1 MPRLDQDFLTKKKV
15 PELKTQARRKNI
27 KPLPTKK
34 ADLIAALLGVD
45 YAADQQWFIQANGAL
60 PRVPAVAAAAP
71 ARVQAPRA
79 PVAGKPKYN
88 KSFFSKK
95 AVAELRAQC
104 TLRGLSA
111 VGNKPVLVDRL
122 FAYNYLQHNQ
132 QFGVARPAQV
142 PVPRPAQ
149 GGGQAPRPA
158 QGQAPRPQVPAPQ
171 LPAPQVPRA
180 PQVPAPQ
187 VPRAQVPRPQ
197 VPRPQVPRPQ
207 VPRAPQG
214 GQVRTQEQ
222 IRKAI
227 RDCLSA

>member
-27 KPLPTKK
+27 KPLPTRK

-45 YAADQQWFIQANGAL
+45 YAADQQWFIQAGRAA
-60 PRVPAVAAAAP
+60 PARVPAVAAAAP

-79 PVAGKPKYN
+79 PVGGKPKYN
-88 KSFFSKK
+88 ISFFRGKG
-95 AVAELRAQC
+95 VAELRAQC
-104 TLRGLSA
+104 ALRGLSA
-111 VGNKPVLVDRL
+111 VGTKPVLVDRL

-142 PVPRPAQ
+142 PAPIAPQ
-149 GGGQAPRPA
+149 GGGQAPRPQVVPRQPA
-158 QGQAPRPQVPAPQ
+158 VPAPRAPQGGGQAPRAQVQA
-171 LPAPQVPRA
+171 PRA

-187 VPRAQVPRPQ
+187 VPR
-197 VPRPQVPRPQ
+197 PQ
-207 VPRAPQG
+207 VPRAQVQRAPQE

-227 RDCLSA
+227 RDCLAA